1 MFGMQFVIQAMRLSS
16 SLYSSGEILVVKA
29 KKPVVYI
36 VWLLEDVP
44 VLTLRSREVF
54 TFHEENR

>member
-1 MFGMQFVIQAMRLSS
+1 MFGMQFVIQATRLSS